1 MDDYENRRHMDNKL
15 EVNLPDPIKIEVKF
29 GLKGDKGD
37 AFVYENFTE
46 EQLEKLKGPKGDT
59 GERGETGLQG
69 QKGDTGETG
78 PVGPMGPQ
86 GETGPQGV
94 QGAVGPQGPTGPQG
108 PMGPEGPVGPRG
120 EQGAPFRIA
129 KIYNSV
135 SAMQTDSTSL
145 NMGDIVLI
153 NTDNVEDEDNAKLY
167 IKNESGYSLLTDLS
181 GARGVQGPEGPQGLK
196 GEQGIPGERGPQG
209 ETGPQG
215 IQGPQG
221 VKGDKGDQGER
232 GLQGD
237 VGPAGPKGEPG
248 ETGPQGPRGEQGLSA
263 YELWKK
269 AYNYPDYYPVERFL
283 SELKGESGKDGNPGL
298 SAYDIWSS
306 QGNIGS
312 VSDFLN
318 SLKGPKGDQGE
329 RGIQGPEGPRGEQ
342 GPVGPKGDTGER
354 GPQGDIG
361 PRGEQGPKGDP
372 GVEGPRGF
380 TGEQGLQGIRGEQ
393 GPVGPMGPQGPTGIQ
408 GQQGPKGDKGDPF
421 LYSDFTPEQ
430 LEALKGPKGER
441 GETGP
446 VGLKGDP
453 FTFPDFTEEQLASL
467 KGPKEEMEK
476 ALSLLDGVASAI
488 KKAEIDEGFKNSL
501 MAKAIVKA
509 IGDKQTIPFKE
520 INESNFQLFVDF
532 IKNNVRVLNP
542 TTEFKGRVFVL
553 LKDGHTTV
561 TIKLDDYSVK
571 SGYKLKV
578 VYTKGEESTEV
589 ITNNEFT
596 VVDPTDCKYLVFK
609 DTDVVDVEFFTVY
622 LKELEK
628 HDNVTVEMKEE
639 TNGSVTITKLI
650 DNNDYDIYDLSNHG
664 MYTTA
669 IEKQFKT
676 QFPNKD
682 YNSTDIKFLYERIE
696 INGQIKVL
704 KFHNG
709 NAFLEPKLGFKV
721 KSGYGEFYFF
731 KNNPK
736 YISVYSKTE
745 TGLFLNVNG
754 QVGIVSN
761 NKLGGKVNANS
772 FISKFSSEDRIRKRY
787 TGITRDTLEDWLKAN
802 PLDTL

>member
-1 MDDYENRRHMDNKL
+1 MNNTL
-15 EVNLPDPIKIEVKF
+15 EVNLPDTKKNNLEITLPDPIKIEVKF

-46 EQLEKLKGPKGDT
+46 EQLEKLKGPKGDP
-59 GERGETGLQG
+59 GEKGETGLTGPVGPQGERGLQGPQGEVGPQG
-69 QKGDTGETG
+69 QKGDTGEQG
-78 PVGPMGPQ
+78 PIGPMGPQ
-86 GETGPQGV
+86 GEMGPQGI
-94 QGAVGPQGPTGPQG
+94 QGVAGPIGPTGPQG
-108 PMGPEGPVGPRG
+108 PMGPEGPVGPKG

-135 SAMQTDSTSL
+135 SAMQTDSASL
-145 NMGDIVLI
+145 NLGDIVLI

-167 IKNESGYSLLTDLS
+167 IRNESGYSLLTDLS

-209 ETGPQG
+209 EIGPQG
-215 IQGPQG
+215 LQGPQG
-221 VKGDKGDQGER
+221 LKGDKGDPGIQGER

-237 VGPAGPKGEPG
+237 VGPA
-248 ETGPQGPRGEQGLSA
+248 
-263 YELWKK
+263 
-269 AYNYPDYYPVERFL
+269 
-283 SELKGESGKDGNPGL
+283 
-298 SAYDIWSS
+298 
-306 QGNIGS
+306 
-312 VSDFLN
+312 
-318 SLKGPKGDQGE
+318 GPKGDQGE

-342 GPVGPKGDTGER
+342 GLVGPKGDTGER

-393 GPVGPMGPQGPTGIQ
+393 GPIGPMGPQGPTGIQ
-408 GQQGPKGDKGDPF
+408 GQQGLKGDKGDPF

-430 LEALKGPKGER
+430 LETLKGPKGER

-446 VGLKGDP
+446 VGPKGDP
-453 FTFPDFTEEQLASL
+453 FTFSDFTEEQLASL
-467 KGPKEEMEK
+467 RGPKEEMEK

-488 KKAEIDEGFKNSL
+488 KKAEIDEEFKNSL
-501 MAKAIVKA
+501 LSKAIVKA
-509 IGDKQTIPFKE
+509 IGDKQTIPFKQV
-520 INESNFQLFVDF
+520 NESNFQLFVDF

-542 TTEFKGRVFVL
+542 TTGFKGRVFTL

-596 VVDPTDCKYLVFK
+596 VVDPTECKYYVFK

-628 HDNVTVEMKEE
+628 HDNVTVELKEE
-639 TNGSVTITKLI
+639 TNGSVTITKII
-650 DNNDYDIYDLSNHG
+650 DNNDYDIYDMSNHG
-664 MYTTA
+664 MYIQA

-676 QFPNKD
+676 QFPTKD
-682 YNSTDIKFLYERIE
+682 YSLTDLRFLNGKIE
-696 INGQIKVL
+696 INGQIKIL
-704 KFHNG
+704 KLHKDNV
-709 NAFLEPKLGFKV
+709 FLEPKVGFV
-721 KSGYGEFYFF
+721 GDRGFASLYSF

-736 YISVYSKTE
+736 YISVYSRLE
-745 TGLFLNVNG
+745 TGRFLDVNG
-754 QVGIVSN
+754 RVGIVSN
-761 NKLGGKVNANS
+761 DKLGGKVNANS
-772 FISKFSSEDRIRKRY
+772 FISKFSSEDSRFKRY
-787 TGITRDTLEDWLKAN
+787 TGITRESLEDWLKAN